1 MWPLYRR
8 REKLTHSSYTGNCR
22 MWVEVA
28 GCGGRGRR
36 NFPFVKV
43 KGFGRQQ
50 GAASNW
56 ELLVE
61 AAPFF

>member
-1 MWPLYRR
+1 M
-8 REKLTHSSYTGNCR
+8 
-22 MWVEVA
+22 EVA